1 MKKITLIAALLGS
14 VYFAKAQVGI
24 GTDAPKTSAYLD
36 VEAEDKGVLIPRV
49 ALRSLSEFAPIT
61 GDKEESL
68 LVYNTASANTGD
80 LAVSPGFY
88 FWKTDKGG
96 YWERLANVTDLK
108 EVIDG
113 MDIRVDD
120 VLDLLKVAYPSNNLA
135 GTPTGGAELGGGMVF
150 IPGTNNDSAKIEYVY
165 YDSATSTY
173 VKKDITA
180 ELENLISASESKT
193 TIVTYEGNQYYLS
206 EAYIQNGGVTDAS
219 QWTALPAGAILIDVV
234 GGVVNNF
241 NELVTN
247 NPVTIEGHTYNTVQE
262 YIEYISQNATK
273 DGALKIVLD
282 ADNPGNAKFQ
292 QWDGTNEI
300 WVDVAASEFKSI
312 VTQNETRTFIGR
324 SVDGAGYT
332 ELITDVKGDNK
343 IVYEF
348 TPESGEH
355 NYIDVTADILYSI
368 TNNEEIY
375 NQVKNIINQGG
386 NVYYGDVNGDNVF
399 YTIIGDVKTPIDIS
413 QTIINSITNIDDSQ
427 TNIIK
432 NKLGDTIDAS
442 SNTSVFT
449 GDTYIENG
457 VTYYIYR
464 GEFTTTVEGETALT
478 SGVALD
484 KDGHKILSIGLNYGA
499 GSTASVT
506 DVKAAGKTL
515 KFNVGIG
522 KNYTILDTSDVSA
535 KVMVEFA
542 SSEKPVGV

>member
-1 MKKITLIAALLGS
+1 
-14 VYFAKAQVGI
+14 
-24 GTDAPKTSAYLD
+24 APKTSAYLD
-36 VEAEDKGVLIPRV
+36 VEAEDKGILIPRV
-49 ALRSLSEFAPIT
+49 SLRSLSEFAPIT

-68 LVYNTASANTGD
+68 LVYNTASAGTGD

-88 FWKTDKGG
+88 FWRTDKGG
-96 YWERLANVTDLK
+96 YWERLTNVTDLK
-108 EVIDG
+108 QVIDG
-113 MDIRVDD
+113 MDERVDD
-120 VLDLLKVAYPSNNLA
+120 VLALLKVAYPSNNLE
-135 GTPTGGAELGGGMVF
+135 GTPTGGSELGGGMVF
-150 IPGTNNDSAKIEYVY
+150 IPGTDNDSAKIEYVY

-180 ELENLISASESKT
+180 ELESLISASESKT
-193 TIVTYEGNQYYLS
+193 TIVTYGGNQYYLS

-219 QWTALPAGAILIDVV
+219 QWTSVPTGAILIDVV

-247 NPVTIEGHTYNTVQE
+247 NPVTIGGNTYNTVQE
-262 YIEYISQNATK
+262 YIEYISKNATQ

-282 ADNPGNAKFQ
+282 AANPGNAKFQ
-292 QWDGTNEI
+292 QWNGTNETWGDI
-300 WVDVAASEFKSI
+300 AALEFKSI
-312 VTQNETRTFIGR
+312 VTHNETRTFIGR

-348 TPESGEH
+348 TPERGEQ
-355 NYIDVTADILYSI
+355 NYIDVTADILYSL
-368 TNNEEIY
+368 TNNEDIY

-386 NVYYGDVNGDNVF
+386 NVYYGDVNGTNVF
-399 YTIIGDVKTPIDIS
+399 YTMVGDVKTPIDIS
-413 QTIINSITNIDDSQ
+413 QTIVNAITNIDDSQ

-449 GDTYIENG
+449 GDTYVENG

-464 GEFTTTVEGETALT
+464 GEFTTTVQGRTART
-478 SGVALD
+478 SGVTLD
-484 KDGHKILSIGLNYGA
+484 KDGHKILSIGLNYGV

-506 DVKAAGKTL
+506 DVVVSGKSLGL
-515 KFNVGIG
+515 KLGVGKQYHVIS
-522 KNYTILDTSDVSA
+522 DTDVEA

-542 SSEKPVGV
+542 SSDKPAGV